1 MIFRREDHS
10 GSEAVRI
17 DKQQR
22 QEARRMAQEGE
33 VTVIGLGAKLEGN
46 IMSAGSLRIDGQ
58 VKGEISA
65 EGDVMLSPQSHVE
78 ADVQAENV
86 IVAGRLKGNVSVK
99 GRAEVGRGGR
109 IEGDITSKTLVVQ
122 EGGVFSGRSIM
133 DQQAVSAPSQAGAAP
148 RTAPPPPPGTPGSG
162 DGASER
168 ARAGT

>member
-10 GSEAVRI
+10 GSEAVKI

-33 VTVIGLGAKLEGN
+33 VTVIGLGAKLDGN
-46 IMSAGSLRIDGQ
+46 IVSAGSLRIDGQ

-65 EGDVMLSPQSHVE
+65 EGDVMLSPQSQVE
-78 ADVQAENV
+78 ADIRAENV
-86 IVAGRLKGNVSVK
+86 IVAGRFKGNITVK
-99 GRAEVGRGGR
+99 GRAELGRGGR

-122 EGGVFSGRSIM
+122 EGGVFSGQSIM
-133 DQQAVSAPSQAGAAP
+133 DQQAGSAPAQAAP
-148 RTAPPPPPGTPGSG
+148 AARTVPPAPPGTAGSG